1 MNQGE
6 TGTFLNP
13 FIFTY
18 GAPPTQYAIT
28 ASAGP
33 NGSISPSGNV
43 SVTEGGNKTF
53 YIYPSYGY
61 SIQDVVVDGISQGAL
76 TSYTFTNVV
85 TNHTIQAT
93 FQIKTYVLS
102 YLAGSYGSITG
113 QTSQIVSHGGN
124 GTAVTAVPDNSFTF
138 IGWSDGS
145 FSNPRT
151 DLNITS
157 NLSVTASFSSSSY
170 VITATAGTG
179 GSISPSGQVI
189 VAGGAN
195 KTFSILPAYSYQI
208 ADVFV
213 DGNSVGAIASYT
225 FTNVGENHTIEAVFS
240 LRTYTLNY
248 LAGSNGSISGQSNQ
262 LVSHGGTGT
271 SVRAVPNSGFAFDS
285 WSDGSLV
292 NPRRDLSVV
301 SNINVTASFIS
312 TEINPGWH
320 GSTGMQYNMQI
331 VCKIMLAGGGY
342 AHQPTDL
349 LAAFVGMDCR
359 GTASPLNEQGLFFLT
374 VNSNVTSGETVAFKC
389 YLGSSHELVILNER
403 IPFVNQGEV
412 GTFNEPYILTYDN
425 NITDYFIQAD
435 AAAHG
440 SISPQGNILV
450 PSGQSQ
456 QFTIAPASGY
466 SIASVLVDGVNVGP
480 VSNYQFSNV
489 TQNHSIAASF
499 SANGLTITASADP
512 NGSITP
518 SGAVAVNCGASQTF
532 NIVPVV
538 GFHVADV
545 LVDGTSVGAVTTYTF
560 NNVTENHTIVAS
572 FAGDELTIAASAGP
586 NGSISPSGTVAVNYG
601 ANQTFNIAPAIG
613 FHLADVLVDGT
624 SVGAVTTYTFNN
636 VTENHTIAASFSVD
650 GLTITASAGPNG
662 SITPS
667 GAVAV
672 NYGANQTFNIQ
683 PAIGFHVADVLV
695 DDASVGAVTTY
706 TFNNVTENHTIAAS
720 FAINIFTIT
729 ASAGPNGNITPSGA
743 VAVNYGANQTFNI
756 QPAIGFHVANV
767 LVDGASVGAV
777 TTYTFNNVTENHT
790 IAASFA
796 GDGLTITATAGPNGS
811 ITPSGA
817 VAVNYG
823 ASQTFNIVPV
833 VGFHVADVLV
843 DGTSVGAVTTYTF
856 NNVTENHTIV
866 ASFAG
871 DELTI
876 AASAGPNGSITPNGA
891 VAVNYGASQT
901 FNIQPAIGFH
911 VADVLVDGI
920 SVGAVT
926 TYTFTNVTE
935 NHTIAASF
943 AINTLTITAS
953 AGPNGSITPSGA
965 VAVSYGA
972 NQTFNIQPAIGF
984 HVADVLVD
992 GASVGALTSYTFNNV
1007 IENHTIAASF
1017 AINTFTITA
1026 SAGPNGS
1033 ISPNGAVAVNYGES
1047 LTFDFYPN
1055 EGFEVC
1061 AVYIDGDSIGNSTN
1075 YSFSNINADHDIFVS
1090 FALISHTIENVRKDL
1105 KILLYPIPAK
1115 EYFVVK
1121 ISRSDSTDIIGNYQL
1136 FDLNGLMVLTG
1147 TFTTNQFNISTSVL
1161 IPGAYIILV
1170 TINNEQLYTVKF
1182 NKVE

>member
-18 GAPPTQYAIT
+18 GAPPTQYTIT

-102 YLAGSYGSITG
+102 YLAGSNGSITG

-124 GTAVTAVPDNSFTF
+124 GTAVTAIPDNSFTF

-208 ADVFV
+208 ADVLV
-213 DGNSVGAIASYT
+213 DGNSVGAVASYT

-262 LVSHGGTGT
+262 LVLHGGTGT

-292 NPRRDLSVV
+292 NPRRDLNVV

-412 GTFNEPYILTYDN
+412 GTFNEPYILTYNN

-499 SANGLTITASADP
+499 SANGLTITASA
-512 NGSITP
+512 
-518 SGAVAVNCGASQTF
+518 
-532 NIVPVV
+532 
-538 GFHVADV
+538 
-545 LVDGTSVGAVTTYTF
+545 
-560 NNVTENHTIVAS
+560 
-572 FAGDELTIAASAGP
+572 
-586 NGSISPSGTVAVNYG
+586 
-601 ANQTFNIAPAIG
+601 
-613 FHLADVLVDGT
+613 
-624 SVGAVTTYTFNN
+624 
-636 VTENHTIAASFSVD
+636 
-650 GLTITASAGPNG
+650 
-662 SITPS
+662 
-667 GAVAV
+667 
-672 NYGANQTFNIQ
+672 
-683 PAIGFHVADVLV
+683 
-695 DDASVGAVTTY
+695 
-706 TFNNVTENHTIAAS
+706 
-720 FAINIFTIT
+720 
-729 ASAGPNGNITPSGA
+729 
-743 VAVNYGANQTFNI
+743 
-756 QPAIGFHVANV
+756 
-767 LVDGASVGAV
+767 
-777 TTYTFNNVTENHT
+777 
-790 IAASFA
+790 
-796 GDGLTITATAGPNGS
+796 GPNGS

-833 VGFHVADVLV
+833 VGFHV
-843 DGTSVGAVTTYTF
+843 
-856 NNVTENHTIV
+856 
-866 ASFAG
+866 
-871 DELTI
+871 
-876 AASAGPNGSITPNGA
+876 
-891 VAVNYGASQT
+891 
-901 FNIQPAIGFH
+901 
-911 VADVLVDGI
+911 
-920 SVGAVT
+920 
-926 TYTFTNVTE
+926 
-935 NHTIAASF
+935 
-943 AINTLTITAS
+943 
-953 AGPNGSITPSGA
+953 
-965 VAVSYGA
+965 
-972 NQTFNIQPAIGF
+972 
-984 HVADVLVD
+984 
-992 GASVGALTSYTFNNV
+992 
-1007 IENHTIAASF
+1007 
-1017 AINTFTITA
+1017 
-1026 SAGPNGS
+1026 
-1033 ISPNGAVAVNYGES
+1033 
-1047 LTFDFYPN
+1047 
-1055 EGFEVC
+1055 
-1061 AVYIDGDSIGNSTN
+1061 
-1075 YSFSNINADHDIFVS
+1075 
-1090 FALISHTIENVRKDL
+1090 
-1105 KILLYPIPAK
+1105 
-1115 EYFVVK
+1115 
-1121 ISRSDSTDIIGNYQL
+1121 
-1136 FDLNGLMVLTG
+1136 
-1147 TFTTNQFNISTSVL
+1147 
-1161 IPGAYIILV
+1161 
-1170 TINNEQLYTVKF
+1170 
-1182 NKVE
+1182 